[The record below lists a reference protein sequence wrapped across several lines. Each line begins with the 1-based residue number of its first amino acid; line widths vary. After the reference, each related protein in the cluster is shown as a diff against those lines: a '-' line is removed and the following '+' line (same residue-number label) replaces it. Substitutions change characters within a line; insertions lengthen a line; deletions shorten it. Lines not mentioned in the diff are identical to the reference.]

1 MHIDAIQIERQT
13 PGCQCGTLAFRHEGR
28 RGALLWIV
36 QWRRAQKVAVE
47 FVPGEGATQADI
59 RAHHD
64 RLVDA
69 LVQAMVER
77 VSRKLLFS

>member
-1 MHIDAIQIERQT
+1 MQIASIHIERQT
-13 PGCQCGTLAFRHEGR
+13 PGCQCGTLAFRSGARSGMLLWVTEWR
-28 RGALLWIV
+28 RG
-36 QWRRAQKVAVE
+36 QKVTVE

-64 RLVDA
+64 RLVDE
-69 LVQAMVER
+69 LVKAMVER